1 MAPPFVKCLR
11 RHGASLPFELKRG
24 LRESCPSSPVVFN
37 LYPEVGLRRLQE
49 RIEGIKLKV
58 GAVFQ
63 VKTKCIFQCNGRNPR
78 RPGIHQMVLEEIE
91 ELTVKLLAFADD
103 TIIPS
108 TKKNYKADETKAL
121 EIFLE
126 TQEYVHPGKTE

>member
-1 MAPPFVKCLR
+1 M
-11 RHGASLPFELKRG
+11 
-24 LRESCPSSPVVFN
+24 
-37 LYPEVGLRRLQE
+37 
-49 RIEGIKLKV
+49 KV